1 MMTLGF
7 EVQDKLTPA
16 DNCPWCA
23 ANGQANVLRSYSISK
38 DDRITL
44 CSSPQCLFPLVSR
57 PLEAIQAS
65 LTTSLDEDFH
75 KRKIACSLDEFNSSP
90 SSKRLKSE
98 DSIGFCMSDS
108 NDPISC
114 EVSCPP
120 EGNNTEE
127 IDRTLSHKENALNRC
142 LEVEL
147 PIKQAD
153 RIPPEANG
161 QVNSTLALVVL
172 EEDVSS
178 IADES
183 ADGTSVE
190 ELLQKSPIM
199 DLVEPHLFWK
209 NEHKLCWL
217 DVLLVAL
224 VQCKTLK
231 RSLSSGGENG
241 TNQRSSHLWSLC
253 SGYDD
258 VAALVKSKEQVEK
271 DNVAIVSRETLQEVE
286 NKLSELRSNVFKLL
300 KPKMKCTLG
309 QEETP
314 VIALPLLLKLDH
326 DAQDLFLHSYQWEF
340 ECDSCGH
347 TFNNSV
353 EKVITTFT
361 HIMPDWHP
369 LNAAHRSPCSHCH
382 RKNQKRKMVFERLP
396 PVFVLH
402 FVEGLPQNDVTTYS
416 FSFKGSSYAVTAV
429 IQYNNKLKHFIAWIR
444 QPDGSWLEFDDLKHP
459 HCVAHKQL
467 NIPAKQIH
475 VVFWEAE
482 FSENKTPEEMKSPHK
497 LIKSISAQPADLSLS
512 SLDDTV
518 VVEALTLNKSH
529 DAVGQNNDTMVGSTT
544 LLDAFESLSHND
556 IVTLT
561 LVEVNVADD
570 DKGQDLS
577 ETTDATLPATPK
589 PQVQDTVAVS
599 PVAKPPKGQRN
610 KRIPQALKA
619 TTPKP
624 SQAEA
629 EVVMPTVAL
638 APASEST
645 TVEPQITAV
654 PVAPSTAASLS
665 FLLRQH
671 PSVHSTPVSK
681 KEIPSKTKVV
691 LKSNKGEISPVAA
704 DVFSAFTHRKGS
716 PTNQKDNPV
725 VPVDISKPMFIK
737 PSPPPTLGSVQKPS
751 GYSPVSVSSN
761 ELQKISSKRSPG
773 QSLPENLSSTDVLRL
788 KLMKKLKAKKKKLAK
803 LNQLLGSGETTPR
816 PDSTELCSPSTVSSS
831 TYDSPGSDQF
841 FNDLLSPTVIPA
853 SNLSPDS
860 TGLMETLANGSQQN
874 SKETLVS
881 SDAQTLL
888 YNPSLTQEDFF
899 SEFIGV
905 DAPQA
910 AMESTD
916 FSTLDLFF

>member
-1 MMTLGF
+1 MATSNWSPCDEGTGIGSTHLSQAGYLGK
-7 EVQDKLTPA
+7 VNKLTPA

-271 DNVAIVSRETLQEVE
+271 VSRETLQEVE

-340 ECDSCGH
+340 EDIVG
-347 TFNNSV
+347 V

-561 LVEVNVADD
+561 LVEVNV
-570 DKGQDLS
+570 
-577 ETTDATLPATPK
+577 
-589 PQVQDTVAVS
+589 
-599 PVAKPPKGQRN
+599 PPK
-610 KRIPQALKA
+610 
-619 TTPKP
+619 
-624 SQAEA
+624 
-629 EVVMPTVAL
+629 
-638 APASEST
+638 
-645 TVEPQITAV
+645 V

-751 GYSPVSVSSN
+751 GYSPVS
-761 ELQKISSKRSPG
+761 
-773 QSLPENLSSTDVLRL
+773 
-788 KLMKKLKAKKKKLAK
+788 LMKKLKAKKKKLAK